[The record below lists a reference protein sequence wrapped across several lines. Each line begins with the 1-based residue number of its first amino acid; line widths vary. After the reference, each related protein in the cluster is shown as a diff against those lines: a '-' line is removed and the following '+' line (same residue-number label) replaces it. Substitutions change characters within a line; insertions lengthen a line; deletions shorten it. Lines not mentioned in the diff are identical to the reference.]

1 MRPAELQIV
10 RCTPLE
16 RLLAHIEDPSL
27 DAKYKDQL
35 CIAVLP
41 FVHARPV
48 ATLTAKCSFE
58 MSDDEINAV
67 LAREEAYRRGDL
79 AQVVRLPAAAD
90 DTAGAISVSARG
102 RTRPAGLQPRRRC
115 SATIARSA

>member
-1 MRPAELQIV
+1 MS
-10 RCTPLE
+10 PLE
-16 RLLAHIEDPSL
+16 RLLARIEDQTL
-27 DAKYKDQL
+27 DAKYRDQL

-67 LAREEAYRRGDL
+67 IAREEAYQRGEL
-79 AQVVRLPAAAD
+79 AQVIRLPMP
-90 DTAGAISVSARG
+90 G
-102 RTRPAGLQPRRRC
+102 RR
-115 SATIARSA
+115 